1 MTRQKPPGRRRPA
14 RVDGSTERR
23 RRELE
28 ERDDRARARLLEK
41 YVDVEPDGL
50 VTCHY
55 STHVE
60 VRGDDG
66 ESRMCLLSPKVHKLQ
81 GVCVGDLVWTESI
94 GDEQIVVARAPRRS
108 EVRRRR
114 GDEDRVGHVI
124 AANVDQLA
132 ITVALHEPPLRTG
145 AIDRYLVLASILGI
159 DPLLVITKV
168 DQATE
173 DDPEWELLD
182 PYLEMELPVVLT
194 SAQTGGGLDELEEA
208 LKDRVTVFSGHSG
221 VGKSSLC
228 LAMGLEGAPEAGD
241 MSHAHGRIRGR
252 HTTSVARL
260 LELPHGGWVVDTPG
274 VRAIGLVDL
283 ERSDARVHFPDF
295 EPFAER
301 CAFAD
306 CLHLEEDGCAVI
318 AAVEEGEL
326 SEARYLSY
334 ARLLDSLED
343 P

>member
-283 ERSDARVHFPDF
+283 ERADARVHFPDF